1 MTTEAGC
8 ETWDLINLNKS
19 GDLDTDWGSLESNG
33 LDLKSTIWGRPEGK
47 VLKSRNSKIGL
58 HSALSWPKIGI
69 EPKFHEDVTSG
80 G

>member
-19 GDLDTDWGSLESNG
+19 ADLDTDWGSLESNG

-47 VLKSRNSKIGL
+47 VLKGPYWALRGPKGL
-58 HSALSWPKIGI
+58 KAVVLVI
-69 EPKFHEDVTSG
+69 ET
-80 G
+80 